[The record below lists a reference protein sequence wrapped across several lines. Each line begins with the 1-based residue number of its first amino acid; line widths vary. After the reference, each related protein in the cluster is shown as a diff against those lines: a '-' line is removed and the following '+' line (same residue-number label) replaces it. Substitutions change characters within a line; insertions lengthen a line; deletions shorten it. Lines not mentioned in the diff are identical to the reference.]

1 MELYELK
8 PTREQS
14 STLHDRGITGNSGA
28 SLHAKTFSIDGKT
41 VFIGSFNF
49 DPRSTLLNTEMGFV
63 IESETLAQLIDKR
76 FIQSQ
81 YDAALAAPSGQVG
94 TDQLG

>member
-1 MELYELK
+1 MLK
-8 PTREQS
+8 P
-14 STLHDRGITGNSGA
+14 LA
-28 SLHAKTFSIDGKT
+28 SMVKRCLSALFQFRSA
-41 VFIGSFNF
+41 
-49 DPRSTLLNTEMGFV
+49 STLLNTEMGFV